1 MTALGLV
8 EKLWLIETMKTAT
21 IELPDPVFDKQAG
34 EAERKH
40 QSVSRYIME
49 LLIGEAEDAPGLRA
63 EPVLPLIPSSRPGSV
78 NLTNARLAEMEAEE
92 DAQRYG
98 RIARR

>member
-1 MTALGLV
+1 
-8 EKLWLIETMKTAT
+8 MKTAT
-21 IELPDPVFDKQAG
+21 IELPDPVFDRLAV

-40 QSVSRYIME
+40 QSVSSYLTE
-49 LLIGEAEDAPGLRA
+49 LLTGETPGTTGGRS
-63 EPVLPLIPSSRPGSV
+63 EPVLPLIPSTRPSSV
-78 NLTNARLAEMEAEE
+78 NLTNARLAEIEAEE

>member
-1 MTALGLV
+1 
-8 EKLWLIETMKTAT
+8 MKTAT
-21 IELPDPVFDKQAG
+21 IELPDQVFDKLAG

-40 QSVSRYIME
+40 QSISRYLAE
-49 LLIGEAEDAPGLRA
+49 LLNGQSTSTPVVRT
-63 EPVLPLIPSSRPGSV
+63 EPVLPLIKSSRPGSV
-78 NLTNARLAEMEAEE
+78 NLTNARIAELEADE

>member
-1 MTALGLV
+1 
-8 EKLWLIETMKTAT
+8 MKTAT
-21 IELPDPVFDKQAG
+21 IELPDPVFDKLVG

-40 QSVSRYIME
+40 QSVARYITE
-49 LLIGEAEDAPGLRA
+49 LLTGETAAAPNVRA
-63 EPVLPLIPSSRPGSV
+63 EPVLPLIPSARPGSV
-78 NLTNARLAEMEAEE
+78 NLTNARLAEMEADE

>member
-1 MTALGLV
+1 
-8 EKLWLIETMKTAT
+8 MKTAT
-21 IELPDPVFDKQAG
+21 IELPDPVFEKLAG

-40 QSVSRYIME
+40 QSVTRYITE
-49 LLIGEAEDAPGLRA
+49 LLTGETAATPNLRV
-63 EPVLPLIPSSRPGSV
+63 EPVLPLIQSARPGSV
-78 NLTNARLAEMEAEE
+78 NLTNARLAEIEAEE